1 MMETREEKIPM
12 QVLMTIPA
20 DPEAPFDNSVA
31 ANEGWGVIDAGPA
44 PDGGPLLQ
52 LQSIAGPSASSAA
65 FGGDDDAW
73 KHVVARAREGS
84 ALHRAALAAVN
95 DIERT
100 LIEATC
106 GAW

>member
-1 MMETREEKIPM
+1 M

-20 DPEAPFDNSVA
+20 SPDAPFDSSVA
-31 ANEGWGVIDAGPA
+31 ADEGWGVIDAGPA
-44 PDGGPLLQ
+44 PDGGMLLQ
-52 LQSIAGPSASSAA
+52 LHRIAGPAGSSGA
-65 FGGDDDAW
+65 FGGDEDAW
-73 KHVVARAREGS
+73 AHVVARARAGS

-95 DIERT
+95 DIERA